1 MINQPYSA
9 MSSAHSSERT
19 SRTGRCRWR
28 VGTTAPTPDRCRSS
42 GTGVTGCGGCSSSKA
57 FLVTTVQAFDV
68 TAQLTGKSKKV
79 FLKQDRV
86 TAISP
91 GMTITLTANGKTLT
105 YLITGTTHTQTV
117 TGGSKEVVSVGK
129 NLLIV
134 PAAGTH
140 QEGLFYT
147 TGNVNYALTP
157 SGGEERL
164 FSGPGQ
170 VVDVCALLAR

>member
-1 MINQPYSA
+1 MKNWLTRITIPA
-9 MSSAHSSERT
+9 TVAAAAAFAGMA
-19 SRTGRCRWR
+19 GPA
-28 VGTTAPTPDRCRSS
+28 VAAPPTPNF
-42 GTGVTGCGGCSSSKA
+42 TEP
-57 FLVTTVQAFDV
+57 FLLQDVFGNDCPGFDV
-68 TAQLTGKSKKV
+68 TAQLTGKSKEI

-86 TAISP
+86 IAISP